1 MYFHSKNHH
10 CGREQLLSC
19 IRERYWIVNGKSIIR
34 KIIKECLYCK
44 RRRINPKNQL
54 MSNLPYE
61 RTSSNQPPFT
71 YTGVDYFGPI
81 TIKQSKRTRSTQGT
95 DKRYGVVFTCLTF
108 RAVHLEIAG
117 DLSTDCFIMALRRFT
132 SRRGNPVT
140 IWSDNGTNFVGA
152 NQELKVALKGLNQ
165 STIVNQTV
173 NNNIRWKFI
182 PPSSPWMGGAWES
195 LVKVTKKALET
206 ILNHKPVY
214 EEQLHSVLVEVEATV
229 NSRPLTAL
237 RDDVNDFS
245 ALTPNHFLHGKCL
258 SNQIPGVDEINMNS
272 RKRWKVVQAIAEH
285 FWKRFTKEYLP
296 SSNVRRKWNRI
307 QRNFKVNDLVL
318 LQTDNTPRAFWPLGR
333 VVEVHISKDGLVR
346 SVKLQLPN
354 SILTRPT
361 NKLCLLEEAE

>member
-1 MYFHSKNHH
+1 MYFHCKNHH

-19 IRERYWIVNGKSIIR
+19 IHERYWIVNGKSIIR

-44 RRRINPKNQL
+44 RRRVNPKNQL

-173 NNNIRWKFI
+173 NSNIRWKFI

-206 ILNHKPVY
+206 IINHKPVY
-214 EEQLHSVLVEVEATV
+214 EEQLHTVLVEVEATV

-237 RDDVNDFS
+237 SDDVNDFS

-258 SNQIPGVDEINMNS
+258 SNQIPGVDESNMNI

-296 SSNVRRKWNRI
+296 SLNVRRKWNRI
-307 QRNFKVNDLVL
+307 QRNVKVNDLVL
-318 LQTDNTPRAFWPLGR
+318 LQTDNTPRAF
-333 VVEVHISKDGLVR
+333 
-346 SVKLQLPN
+346 
-354 SILTRPT
+354 
-361 NKLCLLEEAE
+361 